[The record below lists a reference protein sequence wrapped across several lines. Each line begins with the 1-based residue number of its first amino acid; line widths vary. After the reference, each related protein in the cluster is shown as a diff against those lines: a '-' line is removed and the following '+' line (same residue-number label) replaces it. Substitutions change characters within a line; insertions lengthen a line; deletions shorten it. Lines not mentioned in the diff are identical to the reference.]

1 MWTETLLELVERVLA
16 KHARFAEFAE
26 DFTKEVTMKSSK
38 PEPTPELKPFDF
50 TQPVIEPP
58 LIPMPRIPQRS
69 GGQK

>member
-26 DFTKEVTMKSSK
+26 DFTKEVTMKASK
-38 PEPTPELKPFDF
+38 REPKPFDF
-50 TQPVIEPP
+50 TQPIIEPP
-58 LIPMPRIPQRS
+58 LIPMPLIPQKS